1 VRKFAAAAFLN
12 RRACDDELRAIAGVK
27 TSYFLSPA
35 RVRLILFCG
44 FDELH
49 GYKTWDILEAMQGD
63 PTRTDVMIWITSY
76 ASLYHKPDVR
86 LCNLFAQGKRL
97 SPN

>member
-1 VRKFAAAAFLN
+1 MLDQYWLLIQKILQVRQTLLS
-12 RRACDDELRAIAGVK
+12 EL
-27 TSYFLSPA
+27 TSDGKIY
-35 RVRLILFCG
+35 LFCG

-76 ASLYHKPDVR
+76 AGLYHKPDVR
-86 LCNLFAQGKRL
+86 LFDLFAQGKRL
-97 SPN
+97 SPR

>member
-1 VRKFAAAAFLN
+1 MRKFAAAAFLN

-86 LCNLFAQGKRL
+86 LFDLFAQGKRL
-97 SPN
+97 SPR

>member
-1 VRKFAAAAFLN
+1 MTAV
-12 RRACDDELRAIAGVK
+12 
-27 TSYFLSPA
+27 Y
-35 RVRLILFCG
+35 LFCG

-49 GYKTWDILEAMQGD
+49 GYKIWDILEAMQGD

-86 LCNLFAQGKRL
+86 LFDLFPQEIKA
-97 SPN
+97 